1 MQTFRGLH
9 FFVYLADMKRT
20 LTLITLLLVLLPAA
34 AQVRIVHKGA
44 MTGCFKPGHPGGTA
58 AEKEAIDLAAHF
70 FLAESLTR
78 TAPWAKAVRKGD
90 IVLCETDTEEYGEDS
105 CRIVIDN
112 RNVRIYGHGKGLV
125 YGTVEFLKKYVGID
139 YWGAGESYEPLHKEL
154 VLDPV
159 DTVITPTFRYRQSQN
174 YMLRTDPLYKT
185 WYHLEEPSEVFVAN
199 YWVHTCDRLLPASRY
214 GAEHPEY
221 YAYYNGKRNPGSASQ
236 WCLSNPEVLEIVCER
251 LDSLFK
257 AYPDRKMISISQNDG
272 SDTYCRCPECTR
284 IMEEEGGPSG
294 PILRFIN
301 AVADRFPDKEI
312 STLAYLFSVQ
322 PPRKTVP
329 RENVSIML
337 CDIDCRRQTALT
349 ENPSGQEFMKALE
362 GWSKICK
369 NLFVW
374 DYGINFDNYLS
385 PFPNLSTIKDNMV
398 IFRDHHVKMHFS
410 QIASVRGGDFAE
422 LRSYLVNNL
431 MWDAGASLDSLEH
444 RFLSRYYGKAGWP
457 IYKYIKLMEGAA
469 VGTDVDLFIYDS
481 PVSYKNNILRPELM
495 RRYNA
500 LFDEAEAAVAD
511 DPVRL
516 ARVRRT
522 RLPLQYSALE
532 IARTEVAGDPVRLAR
547 VRRTRLPLQYSALEI
562 ARTEPDRDPEAIGRA
577 LDLFQDRTLEF
588 EVEMLNERHNTP
600 MAYCMMYRSRYLGD
614 SKDNLAFGKP
624 VTYLVQPRP
633 KYQKLGETALTD
645 GIYGGTTYVE
655 SWVGWEGTDGAFLID
670 LGAPTAI
677 HSISADFLHQ
687 LGAWILLPKQVKYSV
702 SLDGE
707 RYRSIAAIDIPES
720 RATEVAFVPV
730 EATCDCD
737 ARYIR
742 VDITGVK
749 TCPEWHYGVGN
760 PCWFFLDEVIVK

>member
-1 MQTFRGLH
+1 
-9 FFVYLADMKRT
+9 MKRT
-20 LTLITLLLVLLPAA
+20 LTLITLLLALLPAE

-44 MTGCFKPGHPGGTA
+44 MTGSFKPGHPGGTA

-78 TAPWAKAVRKGD
+78 TAPWAKAIRKGD
-90 IVLCETDTEEYGEDS
+90 IVLCETDTEDYGEDG

-174 YMLRTDPLYKT
+174 YLLRTDPLYKT

-199 YWVHTCDRLLPASRY
+199 YWVHTCNRLLPASRY

-236 WCLSNPEVLEIVCER
+236 WCMSNPEVLEIVCQR

-431 MWDAGASLDSLEH
+431 MWDAGASLDSLEQ
-444 RFLSRYYGKAGWP
+444 RFLTRYYGKAGWP
-457 IYKYIKLMEGAA
+457 IFKYIKLMEGAA

-481 PVSYKNNILRPELM
+481 PVSYKDNILRPELM

-500 LFDEAEAAVAD
+500 LFDEAEAA
-511 DPVRL
+511 
-516 ARVRRT
+516 
-522 RLPLQYSALE
+522 
-532 IARTEVAGDPVRLAR
+532 VAGDPVRLAR

-655 SWVGWEGTDGAFLID
+655 SWVGWEGTDGAFIID
-670 LGAPTAI
+670 LGAPTAV

-687 LGAWILLPKQVKYSV
+687 LGAWILLPKQVKYTGEPRHRGGLRSGGSPLRLRSPLHPGGHNGRQNLPRVALRRRQPLLVLPRRGDRTMTTLV
-702 SLDGE
+702 SC
-707 RYRSIAAIDIPES
+707 RP
-720 RATEVAFVPV
+720 AFS
-730 EATCDCD
+730 A
-737 ARYIR
+737 
-742 VDITGVK
+742 
-749 TCPEWHYGVGN
+749 
-760 PCWFFLDEVIVK
+760 

>member
-1 MQTFRGLH
+1 
-9 FFVYLADMKRT
+9 
-20 LTLITLLLVLLPAA
+20 
-34 AQVRIVHKGA
+34 
-44 MTGCFKPGHPGGTA
+44 MTGSFKPGHPGGTA

-78 TAPWAKAVRKGD
+78 TAPWAKAIRKGD
-90 IVLCETDTEEYGEDS
+90 IVLCETDTEEYGEDG

-125 YGTVEFLKKYVGID
+125 YGTVEFLKRYVGID

-199 YWVHTCDRLLPASRY
+199 YWVHTCNRLLPASHY

-236 WCLSNPEVLEIVCER
+236 WCLSNPEVLEIVCQR

-410 QIASVRGGDFAE
+410 QIASVRRWIRWSTGSLPATTE
-422 LRSYLVNNL
+422 RP
-431 MWDAGASLDSLEH
+431 AG
-444 RFLSRYYGKAGWP
+444 LS
-457 IYKYIKLMEGAA
+457 
-469 VGTDVDLFIYDS
+469 T
-481 PVSYKNNILRPELM
+481 
-495 RRYNA
+495 
-500 LFDEAEAAVAD
+500 
-511 DPVRL
+511 
-516 ARVRRT
+516 
-522 RLPLQYSALE
+522 
-532 IARTEVAGDPVRLAR
+532 
-547 VRRTRLPLQYSALEI
+547 
-562 ARTEPDRDPEAIGRA
+562 
-577 LDLFQDRTLEF
+577 
-588 EVEMLNERHNTP
+588 
-600 MAYCMMYRSRYLGD
+600 
-614 SKDNLAFGKP
+614 
-624 VTYLVQPRP
+624 
-633 KYQKLGETALTD
+633 
-645 GIYGGTTYVE
+645 
-655 SWVGWEGTDGAFLID
+655 
-670 LGAPTAI
+670 
-677 HSISADFLHQ
+677 SIS
-687 LGAWILLPKQVKYSV
+687 S
-702 SLDGE
+702 
-707 RYRSIAAIDIPES
+707 
-720 RATEVAFVPV
+720 
-730 EATCDCD
+730 
-737 ARYIR
+737 
-742 VDITGVK
+742 
-749 TCPEWHYGVGN
+749 
-760 PCWFFLDEVIVK
+760 